1 MWSED
6 VGQLVVVVAVAIAVD
21 AVDGVVSIWLFDSRT
36 KPTVGIAYNIR
47 KCIHKCNKNIYCMNY
62 QVLQKK
68 KIIFFYLNSS
78 FRKTCSFRKIF
89 SSF

>member
-6 VGQLVVVVAVAIAVD
+6 VGQLVVVVAVVIAVD

-47 KCIHKCNKNIYCMNY
+47 KCIHKCNKNIYLMNY

-68 KIIFFYLNSS
+68 IIS
-78 FRKTCSFRKIF
+78 FLPEF
-89 SSF
+89 

>member
-6 VGQLVVVVAVAIAVD
+6 VGQLVVVVVAVVIAVD

-68 KIIFFYLNSS
+68 IIS
-78 FRKTCSFRKIF
+78 FLPEF
-89 SSF
+89 

>member
-6 VGQLVVVVAVAIAVD
+6 VGQLVVVVAVVIAVD

-62 QVLQKK
+62 KVLQKK
-68 KIIFFYLNSS
+68 
-78 FRKTCSFRKIF
+78 
-89 SSF
+89 

>member
-6 VGQLVVVVAVAIAVD
+6 VGQPVVVVAVVVIAVV

-68 KIIFFYLNSS
+68 IIS
-78 FRKTCSFRKIF
+78 FLPEF
-89 SSF
+89 

>member
-6 VGQLVVVVAVAIAVD
+6 VGQLVVVVAVVIAVD

-68 KIIFFYLNSS
+68 IISFLPEFWLQKDLFFPKDLL
-78 FRKTCSFRKIF
+78 
-89 SSF
+89 

>member
-6 VGQLVVVVAVAIAVD
+6 VGQLVVVVAVVIAVV

-47 KCIHKCNKNIYCMNY
+47 KCIHKCNKNIYLMNY

-68 KIIFFYLNSS
+68 IFYLNSS

>member
-1 MWSED
+1 MWSG
-6 VGQLVVVVAVAIAVD
+6 VGLLVVVAAVVVAVAAVIAVV

-47 KCIHKCNKNIYCMNY
+47 KCIHKCNKNIYLMNY

-68 KIIFFYLNSS
+68 KIFFLPE
-78 FRKTCSFRKIF
+78 F
-89 SSF
+89 

>member
-6 VGQLVVVVAVAIAVD
+6 VGQLVVAVVIAVD

-68 KIIFFYLNSS
+68 IIS
-78 FRKTCSFRKIF
+78 FLPEF
-89 SSF
+89 

>member
-6 VGQLVVVVAVAIAVD
+6 VGQLVVAVVIAVD

-68 KIIFFYLNSS
+68 IIFFYLNSS
-78 FRKTCSFRKIF
+78 FRETSSFR
-89 SSF
+89 

>member
-6 VGQLVVVVAVAIAVD
+6 VGQLVVVVAVVIAVD

-47 KCIHKCNKNIYCMNY
+47 KCIHKCNKNNY
-62 QVLQKK
+62 KSGQTIL
-68 KIIFFYLNSS
+68 L
-78 FRKTCSFRKIF
+78 TCNRAL
-89 SSF
+89 

>member
-6 VGQLVVVVAVAIAVD
+6 VGQLVVVVAVVIAVV

-47 KCIHKCNKNIYCMNY
+47 KCIHKCNKNIYLMNY

-68 KIIFFYLNSS
+68 NYNFFYLNSS
-78 FRKTCSFRKIF
+78 FRKTCSF
-89 SSF
+89 

>member
-6 VGQLVVVVAVAIAVD
+6 VGQLVVVVAVVIAVD

-47 KCIHKCNKNIYCMNY
+47 KCIHKCNKKFLLYELPCPTE
-62 QVLQKK
+62 KK
-68 KIIFFYLNSS
+68 NIFF
-78 FRKTCSFRKIF
+78 T
-89 SSF
+89 

>member
-6 VGQLVVVVAVAIAVD
+6 VGQLVVVVAVVIAVD

-68 KIIFFYLNSS
+68 IIFFYLNSS

>member
-6 VGQLVVVVAVAIAVD
+6 VGQLVVVVAVVIAVD

-47 KCIHKCNKNIYCMNY
+47 KCIHKCNKNIYLMNY
-62 QVLQKK
+62 QVLQEKNY
-68 KIIFFYLNSS
+68 IFFYLNSS